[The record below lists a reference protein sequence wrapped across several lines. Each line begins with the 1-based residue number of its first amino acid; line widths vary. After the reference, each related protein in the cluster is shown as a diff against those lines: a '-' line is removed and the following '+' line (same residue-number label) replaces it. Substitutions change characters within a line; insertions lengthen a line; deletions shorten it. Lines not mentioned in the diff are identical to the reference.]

1 MKVIIF
7 LLFLAA
13 SAYAASVS
21 RSGGGPVAVP
31 APAWALPET
40 PFSVASDDDH
50 DDDHDDD
57 DDEVAAATGVRG
69 EDGKCVCELN
79 VPSLLGRARGP
90 YAVKL
95 DAQEVKIN
103 RLTARIQK
111 LSDELDARLAEAD
124 EDAGHLADLTSKL
137 KAFTGDGCPKGQFQC
152 GTDDGCIS
160 DVLVC
165 DGSNDCSN
173 GRDEARCNI
182 TSAVGTS
189 WKGAV
194 TWDQCTARHP
204 KSITMAITKITS
216 LEWFPSRPKVEGLL
230 IMERETE
237 SAFKTDSLVL
247 KGVFDF
253 GGRQVVFSAPEADGL
268 AFRCKFDG
276 LHPDRCTGNVF
287 RESTGVTCA
296 EVVMLRVDKDN

>member
-1 MKVIIF
+1 MKVLIF

-13 SAYAASVS
+13 SAFAASVS
-21 RSGGGPVAVP
+21 RSKVGEVAAP

-40 PFSVASDDDH
+40 PFSLGSDE
-50 DDDHDDD
+50 DDHDDD
-57 DDEVAAATGVRG
+57 DDDTTDVAASAGVRG
-69 EDGKCVCELN
+69 DDGKCVCELS

-90 YAVKL
+90 FAVKL

-124 EDAGHLADLTSKL
+124 KEGDHVAELTAKL
-137 KAFTGDGCPKGQFQC
+137 NAFKGDGCPKGQFQC

-173 GRDEARCNI
+173 GRDEQRCNI

-189 WKGAV
+189 WKGDV

-204 KSITMAITKITS
+204 KSITLAITKITQ
-216 LEWFPSRPKVEGLL
+216 LDWFPSRPKVEGLL
-230 IMERETE
+230 ILERETE
-237 SAFKTDSLVL
+237 NAYKTDSLLL

-253 GGRQVVFSAPEADGL
+253 GGRQVVFSAPEQDGL
-268 AFRCKFDG
+268 AFRCQFDG

-287 RESTGVTCA
+287 RESTGLSCA
-296 EVVMLRVDKDN
+296 EVVMQRVNN